1 MLFSIVCVDKPN
13 SVQLRMDT
21 RPEHVEHLKAHADRL
36 LLAGPNLAE
45 DGTTSIGSIL
55 IFQAETAAEAKA
67 FADADETV
75 VTCALPGKKAH
86 DEAGEPAEP
95 AVIGRTAEEGEAQAE

>member
-1 MLFSIVCVDKPN
+1 MLFYIVCVDKPN

-21 RPEHVEHLKAHADRL
+21 SPEHVEHLKAHADRL

-67 FADADETV
+67 FADADPYTKAGLFDS
-75 VTCALPGKKAH
+75 VTIKGFRKVLVKP
-86 DEAGEPAEP
+86 ELE
-95 AVIGRTAEEGEAQAE
+95 

>member
-21 RPEHVEHLKAHADRL
+21 RPAHVEHLKAHADRL

-45 DGTTSIGSIL
+45 DGETPIGSL
-55 IFQAETAAEAKA
+55 LVFQADSEADAKA
-67 FADADETV
+67 FADADPYTQAGLFES
-75 VTCALPGKKAH
+75 VTIKGFRKVMVNPELG
-86 DEAGEPAEP
+86 
-95 AVIGRTAEEGEAQAE
+95 

>member
-1 MLFSIVCVDKPN
+1 MP
-13 SVQLRMDT
+13 
-21 RPEHVEHLKAHADRL
+21 DRL
-36 LLAGPNLAE
+36 HAQVGNLE
-45 DGTTSIGSIL
+45 LGHVIKVRDLELPPG
-55 IFQAETAAEAKA
+55 AKA